1 MLIPLKYNI
10 RNLAVRRAATLL
22 TAFGIAVSVAVFVAV
37 MALVEGMDETF
48 VATGD
53 ARNIITLRRGAISE
67 TGSIID
73 VGAPLVV
80 RNFPGIE
87 AISAERLVYV
97 STPRLSGTGSS
108 NVVIR
113 GLGDTGRALR
123 PQVRLVR
130 GRWYRPGARELTVS
144 RSIASRFRDCAL
156 GDEFPTGSVRW
167 KVVGLFDAGNTA
179 YSSEMWTDPD
189 GPATAFSRRAWSD
202 IVVRATDKAAIA
214 PLLHLLDTEPRIDVD
229 ARTEIDYFAEQTK
242 ASSPVRILGN
252 VVAVIMAVGSAF
264 AAMNTMYAAVGS
276 RTREIAVLRALGF
289 SGRAVAL
296 SFLSEAV
303 LLSVVGG
310 VIGGLAA
317 LPLNGLATGTTNW
330 FTFSEMNFAFAITP
344 SLLARGILFA
354 IAMGTVGGV
363 LPAMR
368 ASRLSAAAAMRAL

>member
-1 MLIPLKYNI
+1 MLIPLKYNL
-10 RNLAVRRAATLL
+10 RNLVVRRAATLL

-53 ARNIITLRRGAISE
+53 PRNVMALRRGAVSE

-73 VGAPLVV
+73 TAAPQII

-97 STPRLSGTGSS
+97 NTPRLNGKGSS

-113 GLGDTGRALR
+113 GVNATGRALR
-123 PQVRLVR
+123 PQVRLTR
-130 GRWYRPGARELTVS
+130 GRWNHPGARELVVS
-144 RSIASRFRDCAL
+144 RSIADRFQDCAL
-156 GDEFPTGSVRW
+156 GDELKTGSTRW
-167 KVVGLFDAGNTA
+167 NVVGIFDAGHTA
-179 YSSEMWTDPD
+179 YSSEMWSDAED
-189 GPATAFSRRAWSD
+189 VGAAFSRRIWSD
-202 IVVRATDKAAIA
+202 IVVRAANQAAVA
-214 PLLHLLDTEPRIDVD
+214 PLIAAMETDPRIDVN
-229 ARTEIDYFAEQTK
+229 ARTEVEYFAEQTK

-252 VVAVIMAVGSAF
+252 VVAIIMAVGSAF

-289 SGRAVAL
+289 SGRVVAL

-303 LLSVVGG
+303 LLSIAGGLVGG
-310 VIGGLAA
+310 VLA

-330 FTFSEMNFAFAITP
+330 FTFAEMNFAFAITP
-344 SLLARGILFA
+344 RLLVRGILFA
-354 IAMGTVGGV
+354 IAMGAVGGV

-368 ASRLSAAAAMRAL
+368 AL

>member
-1 MLIPLKYNI
+1 MFIPLKYNL
-10 RNLAVRRAATLL
+10 RNLLVRRTATLL
-22 TAFGIAVSVAVFVAV
+22 TSFGIAVSVAVFVAV

-48 VATGD
+48 VDTGD
-53 ARNIITLRRGAISE
+53 AHNVIALRRGAASE

-73 VGAPLVV
+73 IEAPLVV

-87 AISAERLVYV
+87 AMSAERLVYV
-97 STPRLSGTGSS
+97 STPRLQGNGSS

-113 GLGDTGRALR
+113 GLNDTGRTLR
-123 PQVRLVR
+123 PQVHLIR

-144 RSIASRFRDCAL
+144 RSIASRFKDCDF
-156 GDEFPTGSVRW
+156 GDDFPTGSTRW
-167 KVVGLFDAGNTA
+167 KVVGIFDAGNTA
-179 YSSEMWTDPD
+179 YSSEMWTDPE
-189 GPATAFSRRAWSD
+189 GPATAFQRRAWSD
-202 IVVRATDKAAIA
+202 IIVRTNDA
-214 PLLHLLDTEPRIDVD
+214 PAMIKRLENEPRIDVD
-229 ARTEIDYFAEQTK
+229 ARTELEYFAEQTK

-252 VVAVIMAVGSAF
+252 VVAIIMAVGSAF

-303 LLSVVGG
+303 LLSIIGG
-310 VIGGLAA
+310 VIGGIAA

-330 FTFSEMNFAFAITP
+330 FTFAEMNFAFAITP
-344 SLLARGILFA
+344 RLFVRGIVFA
-354 IAMGTVGGV
+354 IAMGAVGGV

-368 ASRLSAAAAMRAL
+368 ASRLSAASAMRAL

>member
-1 MLIPLKYNI
+1 MFIPLKYNI
-10 RNLAVRRAATLL
+10 RNLFVRRTATLL

-37 MALVEGMDETF
+37 MALVEGMDQTF

-53 ARNIITLRRGAISE
+53 ARNIIALRRGAVSE

-73 VGAPLVV
+73 IEAPLIV

-97 STPRLSGTGSS
+97 STPRLQGGGSS

-113 GLGDTGRALR
+113 GLNDTGRALR
-123 PQVRLVR
+123 PQVQLVR
-130 GRWYRPGARELTVS
+130 GRWYRPGTRELTVS
-144 RSIASRFRDCAL
+144 RSIASRFRNCNL
-156 GDEFPTGSVRW
+156 GDEFPTGSTRW
-167 KVVGLFDAGNTA
+167 KVVGIFDAGNTA

-189 GPATAFSRRAWSD
+189 GPAAAFQRRAWSD

-214 PLLHLLDTEPRIDVD
+214 PLLHLLDAEPRIDLD
-229 ARTEIDYFAEQTK
+229 ARTEVDYFAEQTK
-242 ASSPVRILGN
+242 ASTPVRVIGN
-252 VVAVIMAVGSAF
+252 VVAVVMAIGSAF
-264 AAMNTMYAAVGS
+264 AAMNTMYAAVGA

-296 SFLSEAV
+296 SFLSEAM
-303 LLSVVGG
+303 LLAIVGG

-344 SLLARGILFA
+344 RLFMRGILFA

-368 ASRLSAAAAMRAL
+368 ASRLSAASAMRAL

>member
-130 GRWYRPGARELTVS
+130 GRWYRPG
-144 RSIASRFRDCAL
+144 
-156 GDEFPTGSVRW
+156 
-167 KVVGLFDAGNTA
+167 
-179 YSSEMWTDPD
+179 
-189 GPATAFSRRAWSD
+189 
-202 IVVRATDKAAIA
+202 
-214 PLLHLLDTEPRIDVD
+214 
-229 ARTEIDYFAEQTK
+229 
-242 ASSPVRILGN
+242 
-252 VVAVIMAVGSAF
+252 
-264 AAMNTMYAAVGS
+264 
-276 RTREIAVLRALGF
+276 
-289 SGRAVAL
+289 
-296 SFLSEAV
+296 
-303 LLSVVGG
+303 
-310 VIGGLAA
+310 
-317 LPLNGLATGTTNW
+317 
-330 FTFSEMNFAFAITP
+330 
-344 SLLARGILFA
+344 
-354 IAMGTVGGV
+354 
-363 LPAMR
+363 
-368 ASRLSAAAAMRAL
+368 

>member
-1 MLIPLKYNI
+1 
-10 RNLAVRRAATLL
+10 
-22 TAFGIAVSVAVFVAV
+22 
-37 MALVEGMDETF
+37 MDETF

-167 KVVGLFDAGNTA
+167 KVVGLFDAGSTA

-229 ARTEIDYFAEQTK
+229 ARTEINYFAEQTK

>member
-1 MLIPLKYNI
+1 MFIPLKYNI
-10 RNLAVRRAATLL
+10 RNLFVRRTATLL

-37 MALVEGMDETF
+37 MALVEGMDQTF

-53 ARNIITLRRGAISE
+53 ARNIIALRRGAVSE

-73 VGAPLVV
+73 IEAPLIV

-97 STPRLSGTGSS
+97 STPRLEGGGSS

-113 GLGDTGRALR
+113 GLNDTGRALR
-123 PQVRLVR
+123 PQVQLVR
-130 GRWYRPGARELTVS
+130 GRWYRPGTRELSVS
-144 RSIASRFRDCAL
+144 RSIASRFRNCNL
-156 GDEFPTGSVRW
+156 GDEFPTGSTRW
-167 KVVGLFDAGNTA
+167 KVVGIFDAGNTA

-189 GPATAFSRRAWSD
+189 GPAAAFQRRAWSD

-214 PLLHLLDTEPRIDVD
+214 PLLHLLDAEPRIDVD
-229 ARTEIDYFAEQTK
+229 ARTEVDYFAEQTK
-242 ASSPVRILGN
+242 ASTPVRVIGN
-252 VVAVIMAVGSAF
+252 VVAVVMAVGSAF
-264 AAMNTMYAAVGS
+264 AAMNTMYAAVGA

-296 SFLSEAV
+296 SFLSEAM
-303 LLSVVGG
+303 LLAIVGG

-344 SLLARGILFA
+344 RLFMRGILFA
-354 IAMGTVGGV
+354 LAMGTVGGV

-368 ASRLSAAAAMRAL
+368 ASRLSAASAMRAL

>member
-1 MLIPLKYNI
+1 MLIPLKYNL
-10 RNLAVRRAATLL
+10 RNLAVRRTATLL

-48 VATGD
+48 IATGEPHNVI
-53 ARNIITLRRGAISE
+53 ALRRGAVSE

-73 VGAPLVV
+73 ISAPSVI
-80 RNFPGIE
+80 RNLQGIE
-87 AISAERLVYV
+87 AISAERLIYV
-97 STPRLSGTGSS
+97 NTPRLIGTGSS

-113 GLGDTGRALR
+113 GVGETGRALR

-130 GRWYRPGARELTVS
+130 GRWNRPGARELTVS
-144 RSIASRFRDCAL
+144 RSIAERFRDCNL
-156 GDEFPTGSVRW
+156 GDDFRTGSATW

-179 YSSEMWTDPD
+179 YSSEMWSDAED
-189 GPATAFSRRAWSD
+189 IATVFDRRTWSD
-202 IVVRATDKAAIA
+202 IVVRVSNTASIA
-214 PLLHLLDTEPRIDVD
+214 PLIAQMESDPRIDLD
-229 ARTEIDYFAEQTK
+229 ARTEIAYFAEQTK
-242 ASSPVRILGN
+242 AATPVRVLGN
-252 VVAVIMAVGSAF
+252 VIAFVMAVGSAF

-289 SGRAVAL
+289 SGRAVAV

-303 LLSVVGG
+303 LLSIIGG
-310 VIGGLAA
+310 VIGGLVA

-344 SLLARGILFA
+344 RLFARGILFA
-354 IAMGTVGGV
+354 TLMGIVGGV

-368 ASRLSAAAAMRAL
+368 ASRLSAASAMRAL

>member
-1 MLIPLKYNI
+1 MFIPLKYNI
-10 RNLAVRRAATLL
+10 RNLFVRRTATLL

-48 VATGD
+48 VTTGD
-53 ARNIITLRRGAISE
+53 ARNVIALRRGAVSE

-73 VGAPLVV
+73 IEAPMIV
-80 RNFPGIE
+80 RNLPGVD

-97 STPRLSGTGSS
+97 STPRLQDNGSS

-113 GLGDTGRALR
+113 GLDDTGRALR
-123 PQVRLVR
+123 PQVRLLR

-144 RSIASRFRDCAL
+144 RSIASRFRDCDL
-156 GDEFPTGSVRW
+156 GDTFPTGSTRW
-167 KVVGLFDAGNTA
+167 NVVGIFDAGNTA

-189 GPATAFSRRAWSD
+189 GPAAAFQRRAWSD
-202 IVVRATDKAAIA
+202 IVVRTSDTAALIQRME
-214 PLLHLLDTEPRIDVD
+214 HEPRIDVD
-229 ARTEIDYFAEQTK
+229 ARTEVDYFAEQTK

-264 AAMNTMYAAVGS
+264 AAMNTMYAAVGA

-303 LLSVVGG
+303 LLAVVGG
-310 VIGGLAA
+310 VIGGLCA

-330 FTFSEMNFAFAITP
+330 FTFSEMNFAFAVTP
-344 SLLARGILFA
+344 RLLVRGVLFA
-354 IAMGTVGGV
+354 IAMGAVGGV

>member
-1 MLIPLKYNI
+1 MFIPLKYNI
-10 RNLAVRRAATLL
+10 RNLFVRRTATLL

-53 ARNIITLRRGAISE
+53 ARNIIALRRGAVSE
-67 TGSIID
+67 TGSIVDIE
-73 VGAPLVV
+73 APLIV
-80 RNFPGIE
+80 RNFPGI
-87 AISAERLVYV
+87 AALSAERLVYV
-97 STPRLSGTGSS
+97 STPRLTDRGSS

-144 RSIASRFRDCAL
+144 RSIATRFRDCNL
-156 GDEFPTGSVRW
+156 GDEFPTGSTRW

-179 YSSEMWTDPD
+179 YSSEMWTDPE
-189 GPATAFSRRAWSD
+189 GPAMAFQRRAWSD
-202 IVVRATDKAAIA
+202 IVVRATDQAAVA
-214 PLLHLLDTEPRIDVD
+214 PLLQLLDDNPRINVD
-229 ARTEIDYFAEQTK
+229 ARTEVDYFAEQTR
-242 ASSPVRILGN
+242 ASTPVRILGN
-252 VVAVIMAVGSAF
+252 VVAIIMAVGSAF

-330 FTFSEMNFAFAITP
+330 FTFAEMNFAFAITP
-344 SLLARGILFA
+344 RLLARGIGFA
-354 IAMGTVGGV
+354 VAMGVVGGV

-368 ASRLSAAAAMRAL
+368 ASRLSAASAMRAL

>member
-1 MLIPLKYNI
+1 MFIPLKYNI
-10 RNLAVRRAATLL
+10 RNLFVRRTATLL

-48 VATGD
+48 VTTGD
-53 ARNIITLRRGAISE
+53 PRNIIALRRGAVSE

-73 VGAPLVV
+73 IEAPLIV
-80 RNFPGIE
+80 RNFPGI
-87 AISAERLVYV
+87 AALSAERLVYV
-97 STPRLSGTGSS
+97 STPRINDGGSS

-123 PQVRLVR
+123 PQVHLVR

-144 RSIASRFRDCAL
+144 RSIASRFRDCDL
-156 GDEFPTGSVRW
+156 GDEFPTGSTRW

-179 YSSEMWTDPD
+179 YSSEMWTDPE
-189 GPATAFSRRAWSD
+189 GPAMAFQRRAWSD
-202 IVVRATDKAAIA
+202 IVVRATDQAALA
-214 PLLHLLDTEPRIDVD
+214 PLLQLLDDNPRINVD
-229 ARTEIDYFAEQTK
+229 ARTEVDYFAEQTR
-242 ASSPVRILGN
+242 ASTPVRILGN
-252 VVAVIMAVGSAF
+252 VVAIIMAVGSAF

-303 LLSVVGG
+303 LLSIVGG

-330 FTFSEMNFAFAITP
+330 FTFAEMNFAFAITP
-344 SLLARGILFA
+344 RLLARGIGFA
-354 IAMGTVGGV
+354 IAMGVVGGV

-368 ASRLSAAAAMRAL
+368 ASRLSAASAMRAL

>member
-1 MLIPLKYNI
+1 VLIPLKYNI
-10 RNLAVRRAATLL
+10 RNLFVRRTATFL

-48 VATGD
+48 VDTGD
-53 ARNIITLRRGAISE
+53 AHNVIALRRGALSE

-73 VGAPLVV
+73 IEAPLIV
-80 RNFPGIE
+80 RNLPGIE
-87 AISAERLVYV
+87 AMSAERLVYV
-97 STPRLSGTGSS
+97 NTPRLEGNGSS

-123 PQVRLVR
+123 PQVHLVR

-144 RSIASRFRDCAL
+144 RSIASRFKDCDL
-156 GDEFPTGSVRW
+156 GDEFPTGSTHW
-167 KVVGLFDAGNTA
+167 KVVGIFDAGTTA
-179 YSSEMWTDPD
+179 YSSEMWTDPE
-189 GPATAFSRRAWSD
+189 GPAMAFQRRAWSD
-202 IVVRATDKAAIA
+202 IVVRTADA
-214 PLLHLLDTEPRIDVD
+214 PAMIKRLESEPRINVD
-229 ARTEIDYFAEQTK
+229 ARTEVEYFAEQTR

-252 VVAVIMAVGSAF
+252 VVAIIMAVGSAF

-303 LLSVVGG
+303 LLSVIGG
-310 VIGGLAA
+310 VIGGIAA

-330 FTFSEMNFAFAITP
+330 FTFAEMNFAFAITP
-344 SLLARGILFA
+344 HLLARGILFA
-354 IAMGTVGGV
+354 IAMGAVGGV

-368 ASRLSAAAAMRAL
+368 ASRLSAATAMRAL

>member
-1 MLIPLKYNI
+1 MFIPFKYNI
-10 RNLAVRRAATLL
+10 RNLFVRRTATLL
-22 TAFGIAVSVAVFVAV
+22 TAFGIAVSVAVFVSV

-48 VATGD
+48 VTTGD
-53 ARNIITLRRGAISE
+53 AHNVIALRRGAVSE

-73 VGAPLVV
+73 IDAPLIV

-87 AISAERLVYV
+87 ALSAERLVYV
-97 STPRLSGTGSS
+97 NTPRTNGKGSS

-113 GLGDTGRALR
+113 GLGETGRALR
-123 PQVRLVR
+123 PQVRLVS
-130 GRWYRPGARELTVS
+130 GRWYRPGSRELVVS
-144 RSIASRFRDCAL
+144 RSIASRFRDCNL
-156 GDEFPTGSVRW
+156 GDDFPTGSTRW
-167 KVVGLFDAGNTA
+167 KVVGLFDAGKTA

-189 GPATAFSRRAWSD
+189 GPAAAFQRRAWSD
-202 IVVRATDKAAIA
+202 LVVRTSDPATMIQR
-214 PLLHLLDTEPRIDVD
+214 LESEPRINVD
-229 ARTEIDYFAEQTK
+229 ARTEVEYFAEQTK
-242 ASSPVRILGN
+242 ASNPVRILGN
-252 VVAVIMAVGSAF
+252 VVAIIMAVGSAF

-310 VIGGLAA
+310 VIGGLAS

-330 FTFSEMNFAFAITP
+330 FTFAEMNFAFAITP
-344 SLLARGILFA
+344 RLLVRGVLFA
-354 IAMGTVGGV
+354 MAMGVVGGV

-368 ASRLSAAAAMRAL
+368 ASRLSAASAMRAL

>member
-1 MLIPLKYNI
+1 MFIPLKYNI
-10 RNLAVRRAATLL
+10 RNLFVRRTATLL

-37 MALVEGMDETF
+37 MALVEGMDQTF

-53 ARNIITLRRGAISE
+53 GRNIIALRRGAVSE

-73 VGAPLVV
+73 IEAPLIV

-87 AISAERLVYV
+87 ALSAERLVYV
-97 STPRLSGTGSS
+97 STPRLQGNGSS

-113 GLGDTGRALR
+113 GLNDTGRALR

-130 GRWYRPGARELTVS
+130 GRWYRPGTLELTVS
-144 RSIASRFRDCAL
+144 RSIASRFRACDL
-156 GDEFPTGSVRW
+156 GDEFPTGSTRW
-167 KVVGLFDAGNTA
+167 KVVGIFDAGNTA

-189 GPATAFSRRAWSD
+189 GPAAAFQRRAWSD

-214 PLLHLLDTEPRIDVD
+214 PLLHLLDAEPRIDVD
-229 ARTEIDYFAEQTK
+229 ARTEVDYFAEQTK
-242 ASSPVRILGN
+242 ASTPVRVLGN
-252 VVAVIMAVGSAF
+252 VVAVVMAVGSAF
-264 AAMNTMYAAVGS
+264 AAMNTMYAAVGA

-296 SFLSEAV
+296 SFLFEAM
-303 LLSVVGG
+303 LLALVGG

-344 SLLARGILFA
+344 RLFVRGILFA

-368 ASRLSAAAAMRAL
+368 ASRLSAATAMRAL